1 MSMWKQKDFSLIDL
15 LIVVTIILLIT
26 GTADSAYAQQIELA
40 NVPTALASG
49 QCSSPVYVKLYEGT
63 KVLKAPAKTPVSL
76 ASTGASS
83 LSFFSKSTCTNP
95 ISSVAIAEG
104 ATQIKFY
111 FSSSQPG
118 AGTMTASAQT
128 SGLNVVSENVT
139 ISPTAELG
147 VEESEMVR
155 IINRVRSGA
164 GLPELQA
171 STDLTN
177 AALWMANDMASGA
190 WTSSDM
196 ENSNNNYDADT
207 LGRNMWQRISA
218 FGYFGGTQPYS
229 GEMLIGGQSD
239 ALSTFYE
246 PNVVYELNT
255 AFTTPYAT
263 VIGVAHT
270 YAQPVGWYWVIDYGG
285 TNVDQPLSLSPA
297 PTPNQQTQAACS
309 TWNNAQPAS
318 WATKWTGNTASCN
331 AGTIDS
337 GSIQGTLSLVNYYRN
352 LAGLPAVVEN
362 STWDQEAQA
371 CALVE
376 DANFNTYGLSN
387 YPQSSWQCY
396 SSSGGIGAAQ
406 SNLASLN
413 TQSSIS
419 VYMEDPGNP
428 YFGHRS
434 WILSNNF
441 STVGIGSTT
450 TASCL
455 KVEGGSPIPKPQPWV
470 AWPPPG
476 VVPINSL
483 LSVDLTGWSI
493 QSDTINLS
501 NAQVSVQSGGTNL
514 PVTVAQV
521 NGYGANFKISFKPVG
536 WHSTVGNTY
545 TVSVTGISSPI
556 EYSLSV
562 VGCY

>member
-1 MSMWKQKDFSLIDL
+1 MLIGL
-15 LIVVTIILLIT
+15 LTFVAIILIC
-26 GTADSAYAQQIELA
+26 GTANSAFAQQIQLA
-40 NVPTALASG
+40 NVPSTLASG
-49 QCSSPVYVKLYEGT
+49 QCSSAVYVKLYQGK
-63 KVLKAPAKTPVSL
+63 KVVKAASNIVVDL

-83 LSFFSKSTCTNP
+83 LAFFSKSTCTNH

-104 ATQIKFY
+104 ATQIKFF

-118 AGTMTASAQT
+118 VGTMNVSAQ
-128 SGLNVVSENVT
+128 GLNAVAANVT
-139 ISPTAELG
+139 ISSAAVLG

-155 IINRVRSGA
+155 TINRVRRSI
-164 GLPELQA
+164 GLTELQA
-171 STDLTN
+171 STELTN
-177 AALWMANDMASGA
+177 AALWMANDMASNA
-190 WTSSDM
+190 WTSADM
-196 ENSNNNYDADT
+196 ENSNNNYDADS
-207 LGRNMWQRISA
+207 LGRNLWQRVSA
-218 FGYFGGTQPYS
+218 FGYFGGAQPYN
-229 GEMLIGGQSD
+229 GEMLIGGQPD

-255 AFTTPYAT
+255 AFTVPYAT
-263 VIGVAHT
+263 AIGVAHV
-270 YAQPVGWYWVIDYGG
+270 YAQPMGWYWVVDFGG
-285 TNVDQPLSLSPA
+285 TNVDQTLNLSPA
-297 PTPNQQTQAACS
+297 PAPNQPTQVACS
-309 TWNNAQPAS
+309 AWNNAQPSS
-318 WATKWTGNTASCN
+318 WTTNWTGNIASCN

-371 CALVE
+371 CALIE

-387 YPQSSWQCY
+387 SPQSSWQCY
-396 SSSGGIGAAQ
+396 SSSGAIAAAQ
-406 SNLASLN
+406 SNLASLD
-413 TQSSIS
+413 TQSSVS

-428 YFGHRS
+428 FFGHRS

-441 STVGIGSTT
+441 STVGVGSTT

-455 KVEGGSPIPKPQPWV
+455 KVEGGSPIPNPQPWV

-501 NAQVSVQSGGTNL
+501 NAQVAVQSGGTNL

-521 NGYGANFKISFKPVG
+521 NGYGANFKISFKPAG

-556 EYSLSV
+556 QYSVTV

>member
-1 MSMWKQKDFSLIDL
+1 MRTQKDLSLIDL
-15 LIVVTIILLIT
+15 LIVVTIILIA
-26 GTADSAYAQQIELA
+26 GTANSAYAQQIELA
-40 NVPTALASG
+40 NVPNTLGSG
-49 QCSSPVYVKLYEGT
+49 QCSAVVYVKFYEGN
-63 KVLKAPAKTPVSL
+63 KVTKAPSKILVSL

-83 LSFFSKSTCTNP
+83 LAFFSKSNCTNR
-95 ISSVAIAEG
+95 ISSVAIAKG
-104 ATQIKFY
+104 SSQIKFY
-111 FSSSQPG
+111 FSSSQSG
-118 AGTMTASAQT
+118 AGTITASAQS
-128 SGLNVVSENVT
+128 SGLNVVSANVT
-139 ISPTAELG
+139 ISPVAELG
-147 VEESEMVR
+147 GEESEMVR
-155 IINRVRSGA
+155 IINRVRSGV

-171 STDLTN
+171 STDLTA
-177 AALWMANDMASGA
+177 AALWMANDMASNS
-190 WTSSDM
+190 WTSAEM
-196 ENSNNNYDADT
+196 ENSNNNYNADT

-218 FGYFGGTQPYS
+218 FGYFGGAQPYN
-229 GEMLIGGQSD
+229 GEMLIGGQPD

-263 VIGVAHT
+263 VIGVAHVYT
-270 YAQPVGWYWVIDYGG
+270 QPVGWYWVIDFGG

-309 TWNNAQPAS
+309 TWNNAQPSS
-318 WATKWTGNTASCN
+318 WATKWTGNIASCN

-352 LAGLPAVVEN
+352 LAGLPDVVEDP
-362 STWDQEAQA
+362 TWDQEAQA

-387 YPQSSWQCY
+387 SPQPSWQCY
-396 SSSGGIGAAQ
+396 SSPGATGAAL

-413 TQSSIS
+413 SQSSIA

-434 WILSNNF
+434 WMLSNNF
-441 STVGIGSTT
+441 STAGIGSTT

-455 KVEGGSPIPKPQPWV
+455 KVAGGNPIPKPQPWV
-470 AWPPPG
+470 AWPPAG
-476 VVPINSL
+476 VVPINAL

-501 NAQVSVQSGGTNL
+501 NAQVSVESGGTSL

-521 NGYGANFKISFKPVG
+521 NGYGANFKISFKPAG
-536 WHSTVGNTY
+536 WHSIVGSTY
-545 TVSVTGISSPI
+545 TVSVTGISPPI
-556 EYSLSV
+556 QYSVTV

>member
-1 MSMWKQKDFSLIDL
+1 MRKQKDFSLIGL
-15 LIVVTIILLIT
+15 LIVIAIILIAA
-26 GTADSAYAQQIELA
+26 TANFAYAQQIELTNA
-40 NVPTALASG
+40 PTTLASG

-63 KVLKAPAKTPVSL
+63 KVIKAPAKILVSL
-76 ASTGASS
+76 TSTGTSS
-83 LSFFSKSTCTNP
+83 LSFFSKSTCATQ

-118 AGTMTASAQT
+118 TGTMTASAQS
-128 SGLNVVSENVT
+128 SGLNVVSANVT
-139 ISPTAELG
+139 ISPTATLG

-155 IINRVRSGA
+155 IINRVRSGV

-171 STDLTN
+171 STDLTA
-177 AALWMANDMASGA
+177 AALWMANDMASNA
-190 WTSSDM
+190 WTSADM
-196 ENSNNNYDADT
+196 ENSNNNYNADT

-218 FGYFGGTQPYS
+218 FGYFGGTQSYN
-229 GEMLIGGQSD
+229 GEMLIGGEPD

-263 VIGVAHT
+263 VIGVAHV
-270 YAQPVGWYWVIDYGG
+270 YAQPVGWYWVIDFGG
-285 TNVDQPLSLSPA
+285 MNVDQLLSLSPA
-297 PTPNQQTQAACS
+297 PTPNEQTQVACS

-318 WATKWTGNTASCN
+318 WATKWTGNTVSCN

-352 LAGLPAVVEN
+352 LAGLPAVVED

-371 CALVE
+371 CALIE

-387 YPQSSWQCY
+387 SPQSSWQCY
-396 SSSGGIGAAQ
+396 SSSGANAAAQ

-413 TQSSIS
+413 SQSSIA

-434 WILSNNF
+434 WVLSNNF

-455 KVEGGSPIPKPQPWV
+455 KVEGGNPIPEPQPWV
-470 AWPPPG
+470 AWPPAG
-476 VVPINSL
+476 VVPINAL

-501 NAQVSVQSGGTNL
+501 NAKISVESGGTNL

-521 NGYGANFKISFKPVG
+521 NGYGANFKISFKPTG
-536 WHSTVGNTY
+536 WHSIVGNTY
-545 TVSVTGISSPI
+545 TVSVSGISSPI
-556 EYSLSV
+556 QYSVNV